1 MELVTEGFGHAYWV
15 TENLLWDMIES
26 DIHAINPSQNTRVID
41 DIRSEEYHHITHYE
55 KEMILDTDWVNQR
68 DRERTKEVSNL
79 SFWEGLTPE
88 CDDREYR
95 KESKSESHTETLT
108 WAKED
113 VDHGK
118 NEYIKEHVWSCRLFI
133 VIPFIIDSI
142 TEDHDAHEIERKIE
156 KEIQVNIGF
165 KESSKSSHR

>member
-1 MELVTEGFGHAYWV
+1 
-15 TENLLWDMIES
+15 MIES
-26 DIHAINPSQNTRVID
+26 DIHTINPSQNTWVID

-95 KESKSESHTETLT
+95 KESKPESHTETLT

-113 VDHGK
+113 VDYCK
-118 NEYIKEHVWSCRLFI
+118 NEYIKEH
-133 VIPFIIDSI
+133 
-142 TEDHDAHEIERKIE
+142 
-156 KEIQVNIGF
+156 IQVNIGF
-165 KESSKSSHR
+165 KESSKSRHR

>member
-1 MELVTEGFGHAYWV
+1 
-15 TENLLWDMIES
+15 MIES
-26 DIHAINPSQNTRVID
+26 DIHAIYPSQNTRVID

-55 KEMILDTDWVNQR
+55 KEMILDADGVDES
-68 DRERTKEVSNL
+68 DRKCPEKVGNL

-95 KESKSESHTETLT
+95 KESKPESHTETLT

-113 VDHGK
+113 VDYCK
-118 NEYIKEHVWSCRLFI
+118 NEYIKEHIRGCRLFI
-133 VIPFIIDSI
+133 VIPFIVDRIA
-142 TEDHDAHEIERKIE
+142 EDHDAQEIERKIE

-165 KESSKSSHR
+165 KESSKSRHR